1 MFIRL
6 RGNACFR
13 ERPTQALVS
22 CANPLRPGIPAEF
35 IVYSSRPVKL
45 PGAMAKIRIGD
56 RAVTQTGV
64 PVALSALK
72 DWSTWLVTIQTAV
85 LAAVGYSLG
94 KGALLPIDRNPLVRK
109 LLVATFITLALS
121 IFFATWAL
129 GAIPSILLRIQENP
143 QNTDFYH
150 MPISGA
156 PFFESIYG
164 ALPGF
169 LHSCLQLWAFSFW
182 PSTCFS

>member
-1 MFIRL
+1 
-6 RGNACFR
+6 
-13 ERPTQALVS
+13 
-22 CANPLRPGIPAEF
+22 
-35 IVYSSRPVKL
+35 
-45 PGAMAKIRIGD
+45 
-56 RAVTQTGV
+56 VTQTGV

-109 LLVATFITLALS
+109 LLVATFISLALS

-129 GAIPSILLRIQENP
+129 GAIPSILLRIQE
-143 QNTDFYH
+143 TRKTRT
-150 MPISGA
+150 STTCL
-156 PFFESIYG
+156 S
-164 ALPGF
+164 PGRRSSSPSTGRCPD
-169 LHSCLQLWAFSFW
+169 SCSPVYSCGPSFW

>member
-1 MFIRL
+1 M
-6 RGNACFR
+6 
-13 ERPTQALVS
+13 
-22 CANPLRPGIPAEF
+22 
-35 IVYSSRPVKL
+35 
-45 PGAMAKIRIGD
+45 
-56 RAVTQTGV
+56 TQTGV

-169 LHSCLQLWAFSFW
+169 LQSCLQLWTFVLAEHLLFLIGLS
-182 PSTCFS
+182 CFVLAVLCAASGRGEQRVEAPLSGGKDA